1 MISKYKNYLF
11 IIEDI
16 LYNSPQEKK
25 KWVEFINKI
34 PINKRYFATY
44 NCDISRQNLYSAIND
59 LEIKC
64 NLCNILTLSYLLLDY
79 CKNIYTK
86 INIYPISYTMDFH
99 DFYSCNIKI
108 DFINPNLIIMN
119 TNKIP
124 KEDMTAINNFNIPLI
139 FSSNLCTNR
148 FNSCIACNDNC
159 NLKYIKTF
167 YKNRLIIPDSPPYYN
182 TIYIFKKFNIDAKDT
197 IIVTSKLRSD
207 NLEFQKNGCKIALVL
222 KNPLEF
228 EEYIKSPYDVD
239 IVVENL
245 DNLSYWLNL
254 KEET

>member
-11 IIEDI
+11 IIEDF
-16 LYNSPQEKK
+16 LYNSPQERKEWIK
-25 KWVEFINKI
+25 FINKI

-44 NCDISRQNLYSAIND
+44 NCDVSRQSLYSTINNLD
-59 LEIKC
+59 IKC
-64 NLCNILTLSYLLLDY
+64 NFYNILTPSYLLLDY
-79 CKNIYTK
+79 CKSIYSKT
-86 INIYPISYTMDFH
+86 NIYPISYTMDFH
-99 DFYSCNIKI
+99 DFYLCNIKI
-108 DFINPNLIIMN
+108 DFIDPNLIIIS
-119 TNKIP
+119 TNEISK
-124 KEDMTAINNFNIPLI
+124 KDMTTINNFNIPLI

-148 FNSCIACNDNC
+148 FDTCITCNDNC

-182 TIYIFKKFNIDAKDT
+182 TTYLFKKFNIDTKDT
-197 IIVTSKLRSD
+197 ILVTSKFRND
-207 NLEFQKNGCKIALVL
+207 NLESQKNGCKIALVL
-222 KNPLEF
+222 KDRLDL

-239 IVVENL
+239 IVAENL